1 MNFLLDHIV
10 IVSVAPV
17 LVITV
22 LSTVIYVRKARER
35 NRILRLDASAF
46 HELAVLKRNSML
58 RRDLTKAY
66 AEIKK
71 VVYRNSGSFR
81 FGMKYSLH
89 RWRKK
94 YPETGAE
101 QFETL
106 FVWPLSERLEK
117 DGFTVEYLP
126 SGAIDMKK
134 HAGSPA
140 IELKWSDP
148 KDAEEEPAPEEKPDA
163 HWN

>member
-10 IVSVAPV
+10 IVSVTPV
-17 LVITV
+17 LVIAA

-58 RRDLTKAY
+58 RRDLTKTY
-66 AEIKK
+66 AAIKK
-71 VVYRNSGSFR
+71 VVFRNSGAFR

-89 RWRKK
+89 KWRKK
-94 YPETGAE
+94 YSDANAE

-106 FVWPLSERLEK
+106 FVKPLSARLEK
-117 DGFTVEYLP
+117 DGFNVEYLP

-148 KDAEEEPAPEEKPDA
+148 KEPEEEPAPEEKPEA